1 MNIEKNS
8 RQMPSNK
15 ETTKEKDYCDLL
27 YAWLQCN
34 STTLGSKSGER
45 RIPKKLVKWT
55 AIERDFT
62 RFVEG
67 KEVKAIARKTIAKYF
82 AWLEENGFIELRDDD
97 YYYLTILDKH
107 DAFLVEYNTLA
118 KLMNTLQRRSLSIY
132 IYLLNRY
139 IANSYEEYVVTMNQI
154 KEFIGI
160 TTNTSSN
167 NIFIVDT
174 FEILTRL
181 GLMDYQLKCENDRW
195 YYTIK
200 WVKNKFPD
208 GNIHSY
214 DPSKE

>member
-208 GNIHSY
+208 GPIHSY